1 MPVPAVSPRNWKR
14 TEIVCHFVMGPPM
27 SLTNE
32 LSFQSK
38 LETILDS
45 MDGGTIEETRE
56 NQEHNND
63 DRKGTYYSG
72 AFEDEIEPD
81 SPYVVHADTRD
92 RDDDHRPRVEEN
104 VVEDLE
110 KTLTDEKPSVPAE
123 KLDFDSKLGVLLDVK
138 ENYYETLQ
146 CEVSVFA

>member
-1 MPVPAVSPRNWKR
+1 M
-14 TEIVCHFVMGPPM
+14 CHFVMGPPM

-45 MDGGTIEETRE
+45 MDGGTLDDARDNEEK
-56 NQEHNND
+56 NND
-63 DRKGTYYSG
+63 GGGYMVHSDFADK
-72 AFEDEIEPD
+72 IEAD
-81 SPYVVHADTRD
+81 SPYVVSADTRD

-104 VVEDLE
+104 VVEELE

-123 KLDFDSKLGVLLDVK
+123 KLDFDSKLGLLLDVK
-138 ENYYETLQ
+138 ERYYETVQ
-146 CEVSVFA
+146 CKASVFA